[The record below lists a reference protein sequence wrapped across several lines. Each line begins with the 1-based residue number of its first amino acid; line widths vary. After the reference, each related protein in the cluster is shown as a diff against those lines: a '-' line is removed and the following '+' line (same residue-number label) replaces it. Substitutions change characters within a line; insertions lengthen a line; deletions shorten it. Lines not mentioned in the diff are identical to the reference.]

1 MQGNFLFGFP
11 VTNVLP
17 FKQFAVPMKFFSS
30 FRFFTR
36 FFQTQNAVKGH
47 RALVIRSLVQYFL
60 CLPVLYIF
68 AGPAFSQTNYPH
80 YPCKA
85 MAVKGSITADEQ
97 LVLRGEAVA
106 QIRNIRFSTTA
117 DVLVLNDRY
126 QRNFYV
132 VPAQYTSADE
142 GVSCTDWHVNCSPVV
157 KDAFGNIVMTFA
169 DEQWTA
175 SARPEGKS
183 ETAAAPQQYSATS
196 VPRTVYTETSV
207 VETGSSHAKAAFKVL
222 RFKNE

>member
-1 MQGNFLFGFP
+1 
-11 VTNVLP
+11 
-17 FKQFAVPMKFFSS
+17 MKFFSS

-36 FFQTQNAVKGH
+36 FFQTKNAVKGH
-47 RALVIRSLVQYFL
+47 RALFIRTLVHYFL

-68 AGPAFSQTNYPH
+68 ANASFAQTGYPQ

-85 MAVKGSITADEQ
+85 AAVKGSIIADEQ
-97 LVLRGEAVA
+97 LVLRGDAVA

-132 VPAQYTSADE
+132 VPAQYTSAEE
-142 GVSCTDWHVNCSPVV
+142 GVSCADWRVNCSPVV
-157 KDAFGNIVMTFA
+157 KDALGNVVMTFP
-169 DEQWTA
+169 DEQWVT

-183 ETAAAPQQYSATS
+183 ETAAAPQQYSAVS

-207 VETGSSHAKAAFKVL
+207 VETGSTNAKTAFKVL